1 MGMIAD
7 FFQRE
12 GKKEVV
18 QQRLKSERRK
28 GKKSEGRCLR
38 RGKEMKSRSEA
49 VEEEREERRDSRGE
63 FGERERRAKRG
74 GRMRGADRE
83 TDRFREKT
91 MMGAESFRGGSERT
105 KSDGRMSI

>member
-49 VEEEREERRDSRGE
+49 VEEREEIAEESSEREKESKERRKN
-63 FGERERRAKRG
+63 ERCRQRNG
-74 GRMRGADRE
+74 
-83 TDRFREKT
+83 
-91 MMGAESFRGGSERT
+91 
-105 KSDGRMSI
+105 

>member
-1 MGMIAD
+1 MEMIAI

-12 GKKEVV
+12 GKKEVD

-49 VEEEREERRDSRGE
+49 VEEERERGDSRGK
-63 FGERERRAKRG
+63 FRERR
-74 GRMRGADRE
+74 
-83 TDRFREKT
+83 
-91 MMGAESFRGGSERT
+91 ESKERWKNGSCRQRSE
-105 KSDGRMSI
+105 

>member
-1 MGMIAD
+1 MSFSRRRDRQEVIEMGRYEEGESGDLPGLRMGMIAD

-12 GKKEVV
+12 GKKEEV

-49 VEEEREERRDSRGE
+49 VEEEREEIAEESS
-63 FGERERRAKRG
+63 EREKG
-74 GRMRGADRE
+74 EQRE
-83 TDRFREKT
+83 E
-91 MMGAESFRGGSERT
+91 EE
-105 KSDGRMSI
+105 

>member
-7 FFQRE
+7 FIQRE
-12 GKKEVV
+12 GKKEVD

-49 VEEEREERRDSRGE
+49 VEEEREEIAEESS
-63 FGERERRAKRG
+63 ERERK
-74 GRMRGADRE
+74 
-83 TDRFREKT
+83 K
-91 MMGAESFRGGSERT
+91 SKERWVNER
-105 KSDGRMSI
+105 SRQRNG